1 MSKRWLRGLSLK
13 VLYPALMLFGSF
25 SKDNKE
31 KLQGWLINLNNK
43 LIAMEKPGASR
54 LLLLLPHCLQ
64 INECNI
70 RITQDIY
77 NCKRC
82 GKCQITNIIQ
92 IADDNDL
99 KLFVATGGNLARKI
113 VTDARPH
120 AIVAVAC
127 ERDLISGIAD
137 SFPLP
142 VLGIINERPFGP
154 CINTRV
160 SLQQVKE
167 AIEFFCKGKTQKLEE
182 LLKDS
187 GEVGI
192 MADGKTKN

>member
-1 MSKRWLRGLSLK
+1 MSNRWIRGLSLK
-13 VLYPALMLFGSF
+13 VLYPVLMLFGSF
-25 SKDNKE
+25 SKDSKE
-31 KLQGWLINLNNK
+31 KLQGWLIKLNNK
-43 LIAMEKPGASR
+43 LIGMEKPRASR
-54 LLLLLPHCLQ
+54 LMLLLPHCLQ

-70 RITQDIY
+70 RVTQDIY

-92 IADDNDL
+92 IAEDNNL

-113 VTDARPH
+113 VTEARPH

-137 SFPLP
+137 SYPLP
-142 VLGIINERPFGP
+142 ILGIINERPFGP

-167 AIEFFCKGKTQKLEE
+167 AIEFFCNSPQTKTEAPGLSPEQ
-182 LLKDS
+182 
-187 GEVGI
+187 
-192 MADGKTKN
+192 